1 MTIDGTSPVSRRA
14 AVGAT
19 ATVALGGAASLAHA
33 SAQGSEP
40 MKKQESEDIPSHP
53 TRNSHNNG
61 RVWSARWTRDLTMAK
76 PVTADRVGWRGARHL
91 LPGDQTTR
99 ARLAFATLASSDE
112 TSATVKPRRSRG
124 HICAPIDD

>member
-40 MKKQESEDIPSHP
+40 MKKQELENP
-53 TRNSHNNG
+53 
-61 RVWSARWTRDLTMAK
+61 
-76 PVTADRVGWRGARHL
+76 ADRYPKPPYKKQSQQWPGLVSQMGSNNPRSSRLRRCRRGVGRN
-91 LPGDQTTR
+91 
-99 ARLAFATLASSDE
+99 
-112 TSATVKPRRSRG
+112 
-124 HICAPIDD
+124 